1 MFLLGCDPEVFI
13 TDGNNGVISNEPSNP
28 FISLIEKSPAKGVWH
43 GKLEVCYIVEIIA
56 DEKKYNVIYNICK
69 QLNIELQQE
78 SILMTDEHTHTQ
90 LI

>member
-1 MFLLGCDPEVFI
+1 MEATKKYRIYIGSENI
-13 TDGNNGVISNEPSNP
+13 TAIYRAFDSFFDCYTVI
-28 FISLIEKSPAKGVWH
+28 PAKGVWH